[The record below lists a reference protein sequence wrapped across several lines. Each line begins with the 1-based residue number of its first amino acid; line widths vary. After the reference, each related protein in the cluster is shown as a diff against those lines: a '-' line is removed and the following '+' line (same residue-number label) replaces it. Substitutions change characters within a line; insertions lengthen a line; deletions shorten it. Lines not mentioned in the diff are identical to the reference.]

1 MSRSNCLFGAFYI
14 RARLGGSLSWR
25 PGWRGP
31 SNNPNGSGWEGF
43 LGNPWGHWRV
53 LYKGRVLSFSADDKN
68 LAWWR
73 QVWFE
78 GRLRVSQ
85 QRG

>member
-1 MSRSNCLFGAFYI
+1 MSRSNCLFGALYI
-14 RARLGGSLSWR
+14 RARLGGKLSWR
-25 PGWRGP
+25 AGWKKDGV
-31 SNNPNGSGWEGF
+31 GGF

-53 LYKGRVLSFSADDKN
+53 LYKGRVLSFSADNKN
-68 LAWWR
+68 LTWWR